1 MKAVLL
7 CRVSSKEQEEIGYSL
22 PSQAKLL
29 TEYAIRLGFTDY
41 KVFPVS
47 ESASSKSQRK
57 AFNDMMRYVE
67 QNNIKIIICEKTD
80 RFTRNLKD
88 AVALYE
94 WLDQDEERQ
103 LHLVKDNL
111 VLHKNSRSQEKL
123 NLDFRI
129 VFAKNYIDNL
139 SEEVKKG
146 QKEKLEQGW
155 RPAKPYLGY
164 KNQEVNGHKTHIID
178 HKVAPLVIK
187 AFELY
192 DEGNYSIERL
202 VDVMYELGLCSHNGN
217 KVVTSKLHHLL
228 SNPFYYGMI
237 LWNDKLYEGQ
247 HEPLIDKELFN
258 RVQARMHG
266 KNTPKIQKHLYL
278 FKGLIKC
285 SECGGTIT
293 WEQHKG
299 HIYGHCN
306 HYKPCTQK
314 KWVREDRLELQLIT
328 ALEKLQINNVRI
340 MEWIRKTLHQSN
352 NDIKQY
358 QNLILDQLNNKL
370 KSINK
375 RISKLY
381 DDKVDGVITVE
392 FYTTKNAEYK
402 KQENDVKSAIAKH
415 INAGHKYREL
425 GIQFYELSQ
434 RAKTIYKKILLEKKR
449 VLFNLMF
456 AKFTLNNGNLEYEY
470 TKGFMI
476 LERLVKLTNE
486 STKVI
491 KYVRQENNTFEQ
503 DKKIDTT
510 VQIADFGFLNSDLRR
525 GWDDVGTYF
534 TGFPSLVN
542 L

>member
-1 MKAVLL
+1 
-7 CRVSSKEQEEIGYSL
+7 
-22 PSQAKLL
+22 
-29 TEYAIRLGFTDY
+29 
-41 KVFPVS
+41 
-47 ESASSKSQRK
+47 
-57 AFNDMMRYVE
+57 
-67 QNNIKIIICEKTD
+67 
-80 RFTRNLKD
+80 
-88 AVALYE
+88 
-94 WLDQDEERQ
+94 
-103 LHLVKDNL
+103 
-111 VLHKNSRSQEKL
+111 
-123 NLDFRI
+123 
-129 VFAKNYIDNL
+129 
-139 SEEVKKG
+139 
-146 QKEKLEQGW
+146 
-155 RPAKPYLGY
+155 
-164 KNQEVNGHKTHIID
+164 
-178 HKVAPLVIK
+178 
-187 AFELY
+187 
-192 DEGNYSIERL
+192 
-202 VDVMYELGLCSHNGN
+202 
-217 KVVTSKLHHLL
+217 
-228 SNPFYYGMI
+228 
-237 LWNDKLYEGQ
+237 
-247 HEPLIDKELFN
+247 
-258 RVQARMHG
+258 MHG